1 MVKKLIITADDLGLT
16 PEINKGIYEAH
27 RAGLVTCAA
36 LLMNA
41 PATDQ
46 GIKIARELRTLETGL
61 HLSIVEGISLRNKK
75 STVTDEIDYF
85 KGNICLIRHWK
96 EFAKKFYLGKIN
108 NKELEEELELQFQL
122 FLKSFDNIPFLNGT
136 QHLHILPGVW
146 DIVLKL
152 SLKYQVKAIRLPA
165 LSRPNATWLNIKS
178 LFLLPFQLF
187 GEIARRDLKGTNIK
201 VASNVFGMQYSGKIN
216 ERKFLKLIRSA
227 PFRASEI
234 VMHPGYEC
242 SQLRHNLPWSYE
254 SFDWEME
261 RKTLTSP
268 DVADYISKNLIQL
281 INFSNL

>member
-16 PEINKGIYEAH
+16 PEINKGIYKAH

-36 LLMNA
+36 LLVNA

-46 GIKIARELRTLETGL
+46 GIEIARELKTLETGL
-61 HLSIVEGISLRNKK
+61 HLSLVESISLRKIK

-96 EFAKKFYLGKIN
+96 EFTKKFYLGKIIN
-108 NKELEEELELQFQL
+108 EELEEELELQFQL
-122 FLKSFDNIPFLNGT
+122 FLKSFGNIPFLNGT

-146 DIVLKL
+146 DIILKL

-165 LSRPNATWLNIKS
+165 LSMPNATWLNTKS

-201 VASNVFGMQYSGKIN
+201 VASNVFGMQYSGKID
-216 ERKFLKLIRSA
+216 ERKFLNLIHYA
-227 PFRASEI
+227 PFNASEI

-242 SQLRHNLPWSYE
+242 SQLRQNLPWSYK
-254 SFDWEME
+254 SFNWEME

-268 DVADYISKNLIQL
+268 VIADYITKNRIQL
-281 INFSNL
+281 ITYSNL

>member
-16 PEINKGIYEAH
+16 PEINKGIYKAH
-27 RAGLVTCAA
+27 QAGLLTCAA

-46 GIKIARELRTLETGL
+46 GIEIARELKTLETGL
-61 HLSIVEGISLRNKK
+61 HLSIVEGISLRNKR

-122 FLKSFDNIPFLNGT
+122 FLKNFDNIPFLNGT
-136 QHLHILPGVW
+136 QHLHVLPGVW

-165 LSRPNATWLNIKS
+165 LSMPNSTWLNIKS

-234 VMHPGYEC
+234 VMHPGYAC

-254 SFDWEME
+254 TFDWEME